1 MADAISATFLQW
13 NLTLIIDR
21 CSRTVKTEVH
31 MTQEQKK
38 VLMLLVQVDH
48 REAQVVAEMSEN
60 GY

>member
-1 MADAISATFLQW
+1 
-13 NLTLIIDR
+13 
-21 CSRTVKTEVH
+21 